1 MAVMSQ
7 AEASTQPLETPR
19 PGRYRI
25 SPERSTVTI
34 RTRHLFGLG
43 PVRAA
48 LELRDGTISVAD
60 PVTGSVVRARA
71 AVSTFT
77 SGNQARDAAVLSRS
91 LLHAEAHPS
100 LTFTSTGLTSQAG
113 EWVLR
118 GELEARGVTAP
129 VEARVTGASVADG
142 GGAGGAGGKDA
153 FRVTARLSVDRYAF
167 GITGY
172 RGLAARHLTVDLD
185 LFAESAGQSRDNTTK
200 QDKQDKQERTNRS

>member
-7 AEASTQPLETPR
+7 AEVSRQELETPR

-25 SPERSTVTI
+25 SPERSTLTI

-43 PVRAA
+43 PVRAV
-48 LELRDGTISVAD
+48 LELRDGTITVAD
-60 PVTGSVVRARA
+60 PVTGSAVRARA
-71 AVSTFT
+71 AVSTFR
-77 SGNQARDAAVLSRS
+77 SGNQARDAAVLSSR

-100 LTFTSTGLTSQAG
+100 LTFSSTELTSPAG

-129 VEARVTGASVADG
+129 VEARVTGVAVA
-142 GGAGGAGGKDA
+142 GAGDKAEDKDA

-185 LFAESAGQSRDNTTK
+185 LYAESAGQSQDNT
-200 QDKQDKQERTNRS
+200 ERTDRS

>member
-7 AEASTQPLETPR
+7 AEVSRQQHEIPNQ
-19 PGRYRI
+19 GRYRI
-25 SPERSTVTI
+25 VQERSTVTI

-43 PVRAA
+43 PVRAT
-48 LELRDGTISVAD
+48 LELRDGAISVAD
-60 PVTGSVVRARA
+60 PVTESVVRARA
-71 AVSTFT
+71 AVSTFR
-77 SGNQARDAAVLSRS
+77 SGNGARDAAVLSSR

-100 LTFTSTGLTSQAG
+100 LTFTSTEIASQAG

-129 VEARVTGASVADG
+129 VEARVTGVSVADDG
-142 GGAGGAGGKDA
+142 DKDA

-167 GITGY
+167 GITAY

-185 LFAESAGQSRDNTTK
+185 LFAESTGQGQDNT
-200 QDKQDKQERTNRS
+200 DKQERTDQS

>member
-7 AEASTQPLETPR
+7 AEASAQPLETPR

-60 PVTGSVVRARA
+60 PVTGSVVSARA

-142 GGAGGAGGKDA
+142 GGAGGQDA

-185 LFAESAGQSRDNTTK
+185 LFAESAGQSQDNTT
-200 QDKQDKQERTNRS
+200 KQDKQERTNRS

>member
-7 AEASTQPLETPR
+7 AEVSRQQPEIPNQ
-19 PGRYRI
+19 GRYRI
-25 SPERSTVTI
+25 VQERSTVTI

-43 PVRAA
+43 QVRAA
-48 LELRDGTISVAD
+48 LELRDAAISVAD
-60 PVTGSVVRARA
+60 PVTESVVRARA
-71 AVSTFT
+71 AVSTFN
-77 SGNQARDAAVLSRS
+77 SGNGARDAAVLSSR

-100 LTFTSTGLTSQAG
+100 LTFTSTEIASQAG

-129 VEARVTGASVADG
+129 VEARVTGVSVADDG
-142 GGAGGAGGKDA
+142 DKDA

-167 GITGY
+167 GITAY

-185 LFAESAGQSRDNTTK
+185 LFAESTGQSQDNP
-200 QDKQDKQERTNRS
+200 DKQERTDQS

>member
-7 AEASTQPLETPR
+7 AEVSRQQHEIPNQ
-19 PGRYRI
+19 GRYRI
-25 SPERSTVTI
+25 VQERSTVTI

-43 PVRAA
+43 PVRAT
-48 LELRDGTISVAD
+48 LELRDGAISVAD
-60 PVTGSVVRARA
+60 PVTESVVRARA
-71 AVSTFT
+71 AVSTFR
-77 SGNQARDAAVLSRS
+77 SGNGARDAAVLSSR

-100 LTFTSTGLTSQAG
+100 LTFTSTEIASQAG

-129 VEARVTGASVADG
+129 VEARVTGVSVADG
-142 GGAGGAGGKDA
+142 DKDA

-167 GITGY
+167 GITAY

-185 LFAESAGQSRDNTTK
+185 LFAESTGQSQDNT
-200 QDKQDKQERTNRS
+200 DKQERTDQS

>member
-7 AEASTQPLETPR
+7 AEVSRQELETPR

-25 SPERSTVTI
+25 SQERSTVSI

-48 LELRDGTISVAD
+48 LELRDGTISIAD
-60 PVTGSVVRARA
+60 PVTASVVRARA

-77 SGNQARDAAVLSRS
+77 SGNQARDAAVLSSR

-100 LTFTSTGLTSQAG
+100 LTFTSTGLSSQAG

-129 VEARVTGASVADG
+129 VEARVTGVSVAD
-142 GGAGGAGGKDA
+142 AGGKDA

-167 GITGY
+167 GITAY

-185 LFAESAGQSRDNTTK
+185 LLAESTSQNREST
-200 QDKQDKQERTNRS
+200 ERTDRS